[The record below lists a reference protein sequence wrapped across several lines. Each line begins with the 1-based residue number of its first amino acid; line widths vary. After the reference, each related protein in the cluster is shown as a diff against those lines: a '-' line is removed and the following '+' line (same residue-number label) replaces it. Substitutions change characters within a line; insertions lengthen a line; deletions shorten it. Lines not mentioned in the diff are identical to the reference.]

1 MLVACRLLIDLNQIS
16 PDINLHIFRASI
28 IESDQFANLNLQINR
43 FSLASITSHA
53 SPSTNPF
60 FLCFFLWEH
69 KNTKNSGWISTK
81 HFLIIMWQHT
91 PSTLLLAS
99 IQQIMPFSSRLFTW
113 VIHLMIL
120 GF

>member
-60 FLCFFLWEH
+60 FLFFFMGTQKYEKLWLDIYQTFFNH
-69 KNTKNSGWISTK
+69 HVAT
-81 HFLIIMWQHT
+81 HT
-91 PSTLLLAS
+91 INPSLGFHTTNNA
-99 IQQIMPFSSRLFTW
+99 LF
-113 VIHLMIL
+113 IL
-120 GF
+120 GKTPPPT